1 MPLLTE
7 NSYFASFSVKAMLLI
22 IDCKKKLTWK
32 KRDHVKGAVISV
44 DGKVASEEKELLKAA
59 ESGEV
64 TDKVMEDGVDDL
76 LVSIDKIM
84 AFVTLMP
91 THFMASVSQMVCCC
105 LWEVWRSGTEC
116 TWIWKGRSGFKLWQ
130 GHCGGKLNKTFYSSQ
145 YLLEPWMHVVPENC
159 QGTIIIR
166 GLLLG
171 SRFRGG
177 GFRWQDFTPI
187 RPLGSFISCLT

>member
-1 MPLLTE
+1 MLLLTE

-91 THFMASVSQMVCCC
+91 TQSMASVSQMVCCC

-116 TWIWKGRSGFKLWQ
+116 A
-130 GHCGGKLNKTFYSSQ
+130 
-145 YLLEPWMHVVPENC
+145 
-159 QGTIIIR
+159 
-166 GLLLG
+166 
-171 SRFRGG
+171 
-177 GFRWQDFTPI
+177 
-187 RPLGSFISCLT
+187 

>member
-1 MPLLTE
+1 MLLLTE

-32 KRDHVKGAVISV
+32 KMDHVNGAVISV

-84 AFVTLMP
+84 AFVTNPLHGISLP
-91 THFMASVSQMVCCC
+91 DGVLLLVGSIEIWYWVC
-105 LWEVWRSGTEC
+105 LNLEGEVW
-116 TWIWKGRSGFKLWQ
+116 F
-130 GHCGGKLNKTFYSSQ
+130 
-145 YLLEPWMHVVPENC
+145 
-159 QGTIIIR
+159 
-166 GLLLG
+166 
-171 SRFRGG
+171 
-177 GFRWQDFTPI
+177 
-187 RPLGSFISCLT
+187 

>member
-1 MPLLTE
+1 MLLLTE

-32 KRDHVKGAVISV
+32 KMDHVNGAVISV

-91 THFMASVSQMVCCC
+91 THSMA
-105 LWEVWRSGTEC
+105 
-116 TWIWKGRSGFKLWQ
+116 
-130 GHCGGKLNKTFYSSQ
+130 
-145 YLLEPWMHVVPENC
+145 
-159 QGTIIIR
+159 
-166 GLLLG
+166 
-171 SRFRGG
+171 
-177 GFRWQDFTPI
+177 
-187 RPLGSFISCLT
+187 